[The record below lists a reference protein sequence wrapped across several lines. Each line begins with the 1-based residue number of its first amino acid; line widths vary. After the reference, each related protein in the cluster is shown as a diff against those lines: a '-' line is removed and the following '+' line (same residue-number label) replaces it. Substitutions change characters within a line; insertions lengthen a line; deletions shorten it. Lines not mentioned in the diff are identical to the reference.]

1 MKYDAIVKLLGDFGP
16 YQKRLYFL
24 LCIPMISVGIQT
36 MLTVF
41 TLGVPDH
48 RCALPDWDN
57 DTYTIQGE
65 QHQNAVLA
73 AIPPATEGTQLYSSC
88 LIRNAINETDG
99 QAFNTNSTR
108 KCEKWVY
115 DSDMFSSTVVT
126 KFGWVCDMKL
136 TKSHAQMMFMLGSLV
151 GSVLLVSPSDF
162 IGRKKMFMVS
172 VLLHIVSTIVTA
184 FSPSFAIIGILYF
197 IIGMSGIAIWSNAFV
212 VGVELVGP
220 SKRVLTG
227 IICELYWTFGVFLAT
242 TIAYFVRDWRHLQLI
257 VSTPT
262 ALFLAYYWFM
272 PESPRWLISKRKF
285 EEADRILR
293 HAAKINKTTLP
304 PNIFSQGMLQKKT
317 EEPLCQIFT
326 SPSLVIRSLVIFLN
340 WFVVSL
346 GFYGL
351 GLNVASLGGSVYTNV
366 FISAGAELVGHIACL
381 LLLDRIGRKSLHC
394 TCMLLGGV
402 CCTATLL
409 PVVYGGGSLNW
420 LTITL
425 ALTGRG
431 FAVASF
437 DVIWL
442 YSSEL
447 FPTVIRNS
455 ALAAANISARVGGT
469 ISPYIAN
476 LALVITGDFGRA
488 VPLIIFG
495 TSMAVAGL
503 AALALPETLNNPLP
517 DTIEDARQMK
527 RRSRRPDITR
537 TDYIRSNGEELADL
551 QPNGCVSSTK
561 ARV

>member
-36 MLTVF
+36 MLTIF

-65 QHQNAVLA
+65 KHARAVNA
-73 AIPPATEGTQLYSSC
+73 AIPLPTEGTQLYSTC
-88 LIRNAINETDG
+88 LIKSTINTTDG
-99 QAFNTNSTR
+99 HAFDTNSTQR
-108 KCEKWVY
+108 CEKWVY
-115 DSDMFSSTVVT
+115 DTDVFSSTIVT
-126 KFGWVCDMKL
+126 KFGWVCDLKL
-136 TKSHAQMMFMLGSLV
+136 TKSHAQMMYMLGSLV

-172 VLLHIVSTIVTA
+172 VLLHAVSTIVTA

-197 IIGMSGIAIWSNAFV
+197 INGMSGIAIWSNAFV

-227 IICELYWTFGVFLAT
+227 MLCEIYWTVGVFMAAT
-242 TIAYFVRDWRHLQLI
+242 MAYLVRDWRHLQLI
-257 VSTPT
+257 VSAPT
-262 ALFLAYYWFM
+262 VLFLAYYWFM
-272 PESPRWLISKRKF
+272 PESPRWLISKQKY

-293 HAAKINKTTLP
+293 HAAKVNKTSLP
-304 PNIFSQGMLQKKT
+304 SNIFSGNMLERRT
-317 EEPLCQIFT
+317 EEPLWRMFT
-326 SPSLVIRSLVIFLN
+326 SPSLVIRSLVLFLN

-366 FISAGAELVGHIACL
+366 FITAVVELVGHVACL

-394 TCMLLGGV
+394 TAMILGGV
-402 CCTATLL
+402 FCTATIL
-409 PVVYGGGSLNW
+409 PVIYGGGSLNW
-420 LTITL
+420 LTIAL

-455 ALAAANISARVGGT
+455 ALAVANICARVGGT
-469 ISPYIAN
+469 VSPYIAN
-476 LALVITGDFGRA
+476 LALVISGDFGRA

-517 DTIEDARQMK
+517 DTIDDARQMK
-527 RRSRRPDITR
+527 RRSRRPDNTR
-537 TDYIRSNGEELADL
+537 TDFIRSNAEELANL
-551 QPNGCVSSTK
+551 QPNGDAATTK
-561 ARV
+561 PTL